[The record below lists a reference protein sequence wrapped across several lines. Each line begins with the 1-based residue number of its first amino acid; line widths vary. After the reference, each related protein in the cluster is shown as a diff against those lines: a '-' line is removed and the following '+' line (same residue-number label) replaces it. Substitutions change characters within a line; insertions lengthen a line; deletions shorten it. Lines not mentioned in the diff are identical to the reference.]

1 MRIDAHP
8 PQTITAPPHPQSTHT
23 EKTMTDPYKILGVT
37 RDASDEDIKK
47 AYRNLARKYHPDKYR
62 DSDLADVA
70 EEKMKEINA
79 AYDEIQRLRAAGS
92 SASGGYSGSG
102 ASSGAGSTSGG
113 YSGSTVYTR
122 VRVLINQGSIL
133 EAARIL
139 AAVPVTDRN
148 AEWHFLQ
155 GCIQLRRGW
164 SFDAQQ
170 SFDTACALDPANLEY
185 AQAREQLRQRA
196 QTFGRPYTSTASSCS
211 GCDLCTGLLCA
222 DCCCECIGSDLISCC

>member
-1 MRIDAHP
+1 
-8 PQTITAPPHPQSTHT
+8 
-23 EKTMTDPYKILGVT
+23 MTDPYKTLGVS

-47 AYRNLARKYHPDKYR
+47 AYRTLARKYHPDKYR

-79 AYDEIQRLRAAGS
+79 AYDEIQRMRENGS
-92 SASGGYSGSG
+92 SANGGYY
-102 ASSGAGSTSGG
+102 SSGTSTSGG
-113 YSGSTVYTR
+113 SYYSGSTGGNAASYAR

-139 AAVPVTDRN
+139 SAIPVADRN

-164 SFDAQQ
+164 QFDAQQ
-170 SFDTACALDPANLEY
+170 SFDTACTLDPANAEY
-185 AQAREQLRQRA
+185 AQARDQLRQRT
-196 QTFGRPYTSTASSCS
+196 QSFGRAYSTGSNGTTCT

-222 DCCCECIGSDLISCC
+222 DCCCECMGGGHLCC

>member
-1 MRIDAHP
+1 
-8 PQTITAPPHPQSTHT
+8 
-23 EKTMTDPYKILGVT
+23 MTDPYKTLGVS
-37 RDASDEDIKK
+37 RDASDEEIKK

-79 AYDEIQRLRAAGS
+79 AYDEIQRQREAGTGNAGS
-92 SASGGYSGSG
+92 TYGGSTAGGSYSGSG
-102 ASSGAGSTSGG
+102 APTYA
-113 YSGSTVYTR
+113 R

-139 AAVPVTDRN
+139 QAVPVADRS

-164 SFDAQQ
+164 TFDAQQ
-170 SFDTACALDPANLEY
+170 SFDTACTLDPSNYEY
-185 AQAREQLRQRA
+185 AQARDQLRQRT
-196 QTFGRPYTSTASSCS
+196 QSFGRPYSTGMNGQTCS

-222 DCCCECIGSDLISCC
+222 DCCCECMGGNLLPC

>member
-1 MRIDAHP
+1 
-8 PQTITAPPHPQSTHT
+8 
-23 EKTMTDPYKILGVT
+23 MTDPYKTLGVS
-37 RDASDEDIKK
+37 RDASDDDIKK

-79 AYDEIQRLRAAGS
+79 AYDEIQRLRESGGS
-92 SASGGYSGSG
+92 S
-102 ASSGAGSTSGG
+102 SGG
-113 YSGSTVYTR
+113 YSGSTASGGAYSGYSGSSVYAR

-139 AAVPVTDRN
+139 SAIPVADRS

-164 SFDAQQ
+164 QFDAQQ
-170 SFDTACALDPANLEY
+170 SFDTACSLDPANLEY
-185 AQAREQLRQRA
+185 AQARDQLRQRT
-196 QTFGRPYTSTASSCS
+196 QSFGRAYSAGGGSSCS

-222 DCCCECIGSDLISCC
+222 DCCCECMGADMISCC

>member
-1 MRIDAHP
+1 
-8 PQTITAPPHPQSTHT
+8 
-23 EKTMTDPYKILGVT
+23 MTDPYKTLGVS

-47 AYRNLARKYHPDKYR
+47 AYRALARKYHPDKYR

-79 AYDEIQRLRAAGS
+79 AYDEIQRQREAGS
-92 SASGGYSGSG
+92 SSSGGYSSGSG
-102 ASSGAGSTSGG
+102 SYYTGTNTGSA
-113 YSGSTVYTR
+113 SGSSTYAR

-139 AAVPVTDRN
+139 AAIPVADRS

-164 SFDAQQ
+164 QFDAQQ
-170 SFDTACALDPANLEY
+170 SFDTACTLDPANLEY
-185 AQAREQLRQRA
+185 AQARDQLRQRT
-196 QTFGRPYTSTASSCS
+196 QSFGRAYTTGSSGYNCT

-222 DCCCECIGSDLISCC
+222 DCCCECFGDNLCC

>member
-1 MRIDAHP
+1 
-8 PQTITAPPHPQSTHT
+8 
-23 EKTMTDPYKILGVT
+23 MTDPYKTLGVS
-37 RDASDEDIKK
+37 RDASDDDIKK

-79 AYDEIQRLRAAGS
+79 AYDEIQRLRAAGQS
-92 SASGGYSGSG
+92 SGGYGGYSGGYSAGGSTG
-102 ASSGAGSTSGG
+102 SSGGNAAA
-113 YSGSTVYTR
+113 YAR

-139 AAVPVTDRN
+139 SAIPVADRS

-164 SFDAQQ
+164 QFDAQQ
-170 SFDTACALDPANLEY
+170 SFDTACSLDPANLEY
-185 AQAREQLRQRA
+185 AQARDQLRQRT
-196 QTFGRPYTSTASSCS
+196 QSFGRAYSTGGGSSCT

-222 DCCCECIGSDLISCC
+222 DCCCECLGGDMISCC